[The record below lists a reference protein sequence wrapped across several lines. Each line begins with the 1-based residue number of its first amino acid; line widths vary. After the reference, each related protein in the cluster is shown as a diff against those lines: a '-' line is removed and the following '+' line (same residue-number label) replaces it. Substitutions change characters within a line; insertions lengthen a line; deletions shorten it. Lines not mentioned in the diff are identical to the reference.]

1 MIEETDKD
9 VSVAD
14 GDGDILSET
23 RDAFTE
29 PGEFTYVIYEK

>member
-1 MIEETDKD
+1 MVEGTDKD

-23 RDAFTE
+23 RDALTE
-29 PGEFTYVIYEK
+29 PDEFTYVIY